1 MTRERKKPESIE
13 RKNRRRSLNEVERK
27 KRSKR
32 NLEEDITRK
41 NNKNKKRKKKH
52 EDNNMSI
59 AKKAMILTVCI
70 VILFVAGSILGIMSF
85 LGNLESSTTVGGVSP
100 GRGESLN
107 VLLLGMDIGDP
118 NQVHNDGIKRTDTI
132 MLVNYNPSS
141 KNAKIVSIPRDTL
154 VKKNGK
160 SYKINSAY
168 QMGGDANIKRIVEE
182 MLSVNINYI
191 VKIDYKAFR
200 DFIDAIGGINID
212 IERNMLY
219 DDDVQNLHIDLKK
232 GPNQHLNGAQAEGF
246 FRWRKNNDGSGFA
259 NGDLDRIENQH
270 KFMRKVVDKCSSPS
284 IVFKAPKILKSI
296 SKNVKTNMPVGKI
309 ISYGIKFA
317 RLDSDN
323 IEMTT
328 INGEAR
334 MINGQSY
341 VVFNKDSNKQLISSL
356 HSSSKVSSGIKKE
369 HVKILLLNGTKI
381 NGLAAQVQG
390 DLNVAGWTRVD
401 TGNGNP
407 AQKSEI
413 MTNDDDIKTLLN
425 ADMQKIKKS
434 SNKPDDERYASY
446 DVVVI
451 LGNDYKK
458 LGE

>member
-1 MTRERKKPESIE
+1 MTRERRRPESIE

-27 KRSKR
+27 KRSKI
-32 NLEEDITRK
+32 NLEEDIPRK
-41 NNKNKKRKKKH
+41 NNKNKKRKKKRK
-52 EDNNMSI
+52 NTNMPI
-59 AKKAMILTVCI
+59 AKKAMIVTASI
-70 VILFVAGSILGIMSF
+70 VILLVVGLIVGIISF
-85 LGNLESSTTVGGVSP
+85 LGNLESSTTIGGVAP
-100 GRGESLN
+100 DRGEALN
-107 VLLLGMDIGDP
+107 ILLLGMDIGDP

-132 MLVNYNPSS
+132 MLVNYNPNSES
-141 KNAKIVSIPRDTL
+141 VKMVSIPRDTL
-154 VKKNGK
+154 VNKNGK

-191 VKIDYKAFR
+191 VKIDYEAFR
-200 DFIDAIGGINID
+200 NFIDAIGGIDID
-212 IERNMLY
+212 IDRNMIY
-219 DDDVQNLHIDLKK
+219 DDNVQNLHINLKK
-232 GPNQHLNGAQAEGF
+232 GPNQHLNGSQAEGF

-259 NGDLDRIENQH
+259 NGDLDRIDNQH
-270 KFMRKVVDKCSSPS
+270 KFMRKVVDKFSNPF
-284 IVFKAPKILKSI
+284 IIFKVPKILKSI
-296 SKNVKTNMPVGKI
+296 SKNVETNMPINKI
-309 ISYGIKFA
+309 ISYGIKFSGI
-317 RLDSDN
+317 DSNNFD
-323 IEMTT
+323 MTT

-334 MINGQSY
+334 MIGGQSY

-356 HSSSKVSSGIKKE
+356 HSSLKVSSGIKKE

-381 NGLAAQVQG
+381 NGLASQVKG

-401 TGNGNP
+401 TGNANP

-425 ADMQKIKKS
+425 ADMPKVKKS